1 MYMAG
6 THRRTH
12 YAYAKAESRGEAF
25 ERQVLANPLPGAGG

>member
-6 THRRTH
+6 THRRTY

-25 ERQVLANPLPGAGG
+25 ECQVLANPLPGAEG